1 MFSVGA
7 HLFGMV
13 MWEDFFVFLG
23 RDCLG
28 EMIGAEMVMEVVV
41 EVVVGEA
48 VKVVRADFFVF
59 LRRDCLRK
67 MMGVRVVI

>member
-1 MFSVGA
+1 
-7 HLFGMV
+7 
-13 MWEDFFVFLG
+13 
-23 RDCLG
+23 
-28 EMIGAEMVMEVVV
+28 MIGAEMVMEVVV